1 MLTELTGCRRSP
13 PFYPRNTSA
22 AAQTINKQAILSA
35 TASLIAKLALSPT
48 SPIPTLVHDTCRSY
62 NLSSLLHFD
71 ASFFNTITNN
81 NIDTCTLLALLSRG
95 LCLLLMIGVNAI
107 MISSFVD
114 GMNESGSVAGT
125 SLSTAANFSVSYVS
139 TSWYFG
145 AILIG
150 VGMWLLSSVALVES

>member
-1 MLTELTGCRRSP
+1 M
-13 PFYPRNTSA
+13 
-22 AAQTINKQAILSA
+22 TINKQAILSGTLGA

-81 NIDTCTLLALLSRG
+81 NIDTCTVLSLLSRG

-125 SLSTAANFSVSYVS
+125 SLSTAANFSVSVS
-139 TSWYFG
+139 
-145 AILIG
+145 L
-150 VGMWLLSSVALVES
+150 

>member
-1 MLTELTGCRRSP
+1 M
-13 PFYPRNTSA
+13 
-22 AAQTINKQAILSA
+22 TINKQAILSGTLGA

-81 NIDTCTLLALLSRG
+81 NIDTCTVLSLLSRG

-125 SLSTAANFSVSYVS
+125 SLSTAANFSVSAIYGAIFFQEYVS